1 MRPER
6 LPAALLRLEGAA
18 LFAAAVALY
27 VDQGFSALA
36 FAALILAPDV
46 SLLGY
51 LAGARIGALTY
62 DVVHFEAVPIAL
74 GTVGVLGGSDVAVQ
88 VALIWLAHVG
98 FDRLLGYG
106 LKYPSAFADTHL
118 QRV

>member
-1 MRPER
+1 MNAER
-6 LPAALLRLEGAA
+6 LPAVLLRLEGAA

-36 FAALILAPDV
+36 FALLILAPDV

-51 LAGARIGALTY
+51 LAGPGVGALAY
-62 DVVHFEAVPIAL
+62 DIVHFEAFPLAL
-74 GTVGVLGGSDVAVQ
+74 GTIGVVGGSDVAVQ

-98 FDRLLGYG
+98 VDRLLGYG